1 MEPLEKLVLVLDS
14 LPNLLSGTVV
24 TIKLSFMFLGVG
36 TTVGIIVALTQ
47 TYGNSTSRFFAL
59 IYEQV
64 FRGVPALVL
73 LLLFYFGLSDYGV
86 SSIVAAVLA
95 LGLRSAAFQSQVF
108 RGAIQAIDEGQNL
121 AARSIGMSH
130 LQSIFYIILPQ
141 AFRVAIPPYSN
152 EVIASVKDTSF
163 VFVVGIIELMRQGR
177 YIVARTFGNSLLI
190 YSTIAVI
197 YFLLFCIFTA
207 LLHLLARRLAIPGHD
222 GLETTGGNK

>member
-1 MEPLEKLVLVLDS
+1 MEALEKLELILDS
-14 LPNLLSGTVV
+14 LPILMSGTLV
-24 TIKLSFMFLGVG
+24 TVKLTFMFLAVG
-36 TTVGIIVALTQ
+36 LTVGIIVAMIQ
-47 TYGNSTSRFFAL
+47 TYGNAPSRLVAL
-59 IYEQV
+59 LFEQV
-64 FRGVPALVL
+64 FRGLPALVL

-108 RGAIQAIDEGQNL
+108 RGAIQSIDEGQNL

-130 LQSIFYIILPQ
+130 IQSICHIVLPQ
-141 AFRVAIPPYSN
+141 AFRVAIPPLSN
-152 EVIASVKDTSF
+152 EVISSVKDTSF
-163 VFVVGIIELMRQGR
+163 VFVVGLIELMRQGR

-222 GLETTGGNK
+222 DLEITRGKK